1 MAFTKKY
8 PSGAVFEKAVDNFLS
23 DCKAANIFPSEP
35 AMLLA
40 LDISDDTLRN
50 YEKDKDKTYSA
61 AIKKAQIERERWLSE
76 KLITDRYGTSAAI
89 FLLKQAKNG
98 GYRDVQ
104 ETSGAMNITVNLP
117 GMNGGTFGK

>member
-23 DCKAANIFPSEP
+23 DCKLSNTFPSEP

-50 YEKDKDKTYSA
+50 YEKDD
-61 AIKKAQIERERWLSE
+61 
-76 KLITDRYGTSAAI
+76 DH
-89 FLLKQAKNG
+89 
-98 GYRDVQ
+98 D
-104 ETSGAMNITVNLP
+104 LP
-117 GMNGGTFGK
+117 CHADGRHGGTGEGCI

>member
-8 PSGAVFEKAVDNFLS
+8 PTGAAFEKAVNAFLS
-23 DCKAANIFPSEP
+23 ECNASNTFPSEP
-35 AMLLA
+35 AMLLY

-104 ETSGAMNITVNLP
+104 ETSGAMNITLNLP
-117 GMNGGTFGK
+117 GMSGSNFGK